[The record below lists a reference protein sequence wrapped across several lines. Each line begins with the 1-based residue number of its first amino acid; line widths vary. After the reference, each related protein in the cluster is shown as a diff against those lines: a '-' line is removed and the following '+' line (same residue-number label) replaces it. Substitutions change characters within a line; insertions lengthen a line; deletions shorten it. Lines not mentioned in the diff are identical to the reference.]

1 MPIYSRKDGV
11 GQELLMMIN
20 GRNYSEFFV
29 GHEKLRLGQADLQ
42 ILISSERLFVFSVT
56 NPTVSSNSSNNSS
69 TTSVSNN
76 SDETF
81 DMFAKN
87 VRPVLTIHHSELV
100 CARMV
105 TSRDLVPSSSAAI
118 SEDGASSSSGG
129 QEGEKFYVELVLK
142 MSSRLIQF
150 NDNQFLLFI
159 VVVNLRFFNLN
170 VCSILLF

>member
-42 ILISSERLFVFSVT
+42 ILISSERLLVFSVT
-56 NPTVSSNSSNNSS
+56 NPTVSNNNSNSSN
-69 TTSVSNN
+69 TSVSNN

-105 TSRDLVPSSSAAI
+105 TSRDLVPSSSSAI
-118 SEDGASSSSGG
+118 SEDGAGSSSGG

-142 MSSRLIQF
+142 MSSRLLKFNNIQVLDF
-150 NDNQFLLFI
+150 
-159 VVVNLRFFNLN
+159 
-170 VCSILLF
+170 

>member
-42 ILISSERLFVFSVT
+42 ILISSERLLVFSVT
-56 NPTVSSNSSNNSS
+56 NPTVSNNSNS
-69 TTSVSNN
+69 TSVSNN

-105 TSRDLVPSSSAAI
+105 TSRDLVPSSSSAI
-118 SEDGASSSSGG
+118 SEDGAGSTSGG

-142 MSSRLIQF
+142 MSSRFIYSIAIYLF
-150 NDNQFLLFI
+150 DFYFYTKDFLL
-159 VVVNLRFFNLN
+159 NRL
-170 VCSILLF
+170 